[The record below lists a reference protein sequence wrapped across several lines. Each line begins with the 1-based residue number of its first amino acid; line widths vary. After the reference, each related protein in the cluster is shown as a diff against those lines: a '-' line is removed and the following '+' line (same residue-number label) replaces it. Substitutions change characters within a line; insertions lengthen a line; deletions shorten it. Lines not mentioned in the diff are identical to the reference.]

1 MAMGQF
7 LRVLSDG
14 GGGRPG
20 RVQKHLTRAPVSFSV
35 ILLNFATL
43 AVVGCVGPGLEPPNN
58 DSTGVSGGA
67 GAMMPQA
74 GTSGSGS
81 GGAAGTSVPV
91 AGTTGA
97 TGGMEVTSSGG
108 TGGEN
113 SGMGGMMA
121 MAGAGGAAGTAGSAV
136 ADAGV
141 DPVASAPRQD
151 CETGRDLVMIDA
163 PDAGEAMPCV
173 VTLPEN
179 ARAHVPLDI
188 LVAITKIDSTTGSSA
203 TTSYRNA
210 GGLQT
215 CGWPGEQPFIF
226 RPDASALATEIELC
240 PEACNEAVVESAVI
254 ELLYGCEL
262 PPETP

>member
-7 LRVLSDG
+7 LRVLGDG

-20 RVQKHLTRAPVSFSV
+20 RVQKHLARAPVSFSV
-35 ILLNFATL
+35 ILLNFAML

-67 GAMMPQA
+67 GAMTPQA
-74 GTSGSGS
+74 GTSAGS

-91 AGTTGA
+91 AGTAGT
-97 TGGMEVTSSGG
+97 TGGMEVPSTDGTS
-108 TGGEN
+108 GEN
-113 SGMGGMMA
+113 AGMGGMMA
-121 MAGAGGAAGTAGSAV
+121 MAGGGGAAGTAGSAV

-141 DPVASAPRQD
+141 DLVTAPPQD

-188 LVAITKIDSTTGSSA
+188 LVAITKLDSTTGSRA

-226 RPDASALATEIELC
+226 RPEASALATEIELC